1 MLKKVGF
8 TLIIIVILAPI
19 SLLLGILI
27 APVAGWLESKLGFEL
42 IGHSGPGIQ
51 FYIGI
56 FLLLVIIVL
65 STVFLTSKSN
75 NED

>member
-8 TLIIIVILAPI
+8 TLIIIVILVPVA
-19 SLLLGILI
+19 LVLGIFM

-42 IGHSGPGIQ
+42 IGHSGPSIQ

-65 STVFLTSKSN
+65 STVFMTSKPN
-75 NED
+75 NDD

>member
-8 TLIIIVILAPI
+8 TLIIIIILAPI
-19 SLLLGILI
+19 SLSLGILM

-42 IGHSGPGIQ
+42 IGHSGPSIQ

-65 STVFLTSKSN
+65 STVFMTGKPN
-75 NED
+75 NKD